1 MHTEARIFAR
11 PYFPLPLPLRTRMYQ
26 SRRLCGVGPNFN
38 AASFSS
44 LVETYLW
51 YAYFA
56 ATFYPSTSLCMLY
69 VFLFFFFRI
78 FAIRVNS
85 QPLQIDISVGWIC
98 IFFNTFPFLLEG
110 MSTIL
115 DREFLNIFASFFF
128 LMFIVW
134 SMEYIDYRVRVQIN
148 IKKMRFLQSKKY
160 VINVSNV
167 MIN

>member
-85 QPLQIDISVGWIC
+85 QPLQIDISIGWIC
-98 IFFNTFPFLLEG
+98 ILFNTFSFLLEG
-110 MSTIL
+110 MSTRFWIVNFWTSL
-115 DREFLNIFASFFF
+115 LLFFF
-128 LMFIVW
+128 NVHCVIYGVL
-134 SMEYIDYRVRVQIN
+134 EYIDYRVRGSN
-148 IKKMRFLQSKKY
+148 KY
-160 VINVSNV
+160 
-167 MIN
+167 